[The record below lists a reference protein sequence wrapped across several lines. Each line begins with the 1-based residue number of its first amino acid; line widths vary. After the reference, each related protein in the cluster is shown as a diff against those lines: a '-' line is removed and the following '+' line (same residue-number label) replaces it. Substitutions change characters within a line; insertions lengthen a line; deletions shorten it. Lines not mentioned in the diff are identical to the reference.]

1 MSFQWIGIALVKLPD
16 GAAIKSV
23 LIDLEIGTEKQLR
36 WEFFHRKS
44 YSLGSRVESLVT
56 NRTFVEA
63 PASGS
68 SGWSGWKELCLGI
81 VVNGIHCDCTS
92 TYDSA
97 LTRCLHGIG

>member
-63 PASGS
+63 PASG
-68 SGWSGWKELCLGI
+68 WSGWKELCLGI

-92 TYDSA
+92 TYDST

>member
-44 YSLGSRVESLVT
+44 YSLSSRVESLVT

-92 TYDSA
+92 TY
-97 LTRCLHGIG
+97 LHGIG